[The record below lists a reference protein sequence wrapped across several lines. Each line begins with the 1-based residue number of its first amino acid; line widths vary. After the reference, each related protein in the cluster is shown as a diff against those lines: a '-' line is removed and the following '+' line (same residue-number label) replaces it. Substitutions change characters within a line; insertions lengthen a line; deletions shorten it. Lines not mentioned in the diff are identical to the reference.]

1 MDDRLWRLFFEAAR
15 KKSLLLPKEY
25 FTKIT
30 FTLVTE
36 VTMYPIKK
44 LIVCL
49 DQSPLDQTLIE
60 FAGVIAKVNQV
71 KKIYF
76 TNVIKNFGLPKEM
89 QEEFPDLIDKMVAER
104 RAAMENIVQ
113 KHLAPQKGLEVGF
126 VVKEGNLSK
135 KILKLAEEK
144 SVDLILLGKKTSLV
158 GTGVASQ
165 RMARRASCSLLLVP
179 EDASPKFTKLLVPSD
194 FSEHSKSAL
203 EEGILWAKKQDQK
216 TELFFQNVFTI
227 PSGYYFTG
235 ISLEE
240 FTAQLKAHAATNFK
254 KFIRKIDTKGIKI
267 TPIYTPD
274 QDDNPVQKIVA
285 TALELKANVIL
296 ISAKG
301 NTASTALHI
310 GSLAERLIQYNNRVP
325 LLVSR
330 PKGKNAGVLDYL
342 LEI

>member
-1 MDDRLWRLFFEAAR
+1 
-15 KKSLLLPKEY
+15 
-25 FTKIT
+25 
-30 FTLVTE
+30 
-36 VTMYPIKK
+36 MYPIKK
-44 LIVCL
+44 MIVCL
-49 DQSPLDQTLIE
+49 DQSPLDQTLIA
-60 FAGVIAKVNQV
+60 FAGAIAKVNQV

-76 TNVIKNFGLPKEM
+76 TNVIKIFGLPKEM
-89 QEEFPDLIDKMVAER
+89 LEEFPDLIEKMVGER
-104 RAAMENIVQ
+104 RTAMENTVH
-113 KHLAPQKGLEVGF
+113 KYLDPQKGLEVSF

-144 SVDLILLGKKTSLV
+144 SVDLILLGKKATLV

-165 RMARRASCSLLLVP
+165 RMARRATCSLLLVP
-179 EDASPKFTKLLVPSD
+179 EDAKPKFTRLLVPSD
-194 FSEHSKSAL
+194 FSEHSKTAL
-203 EEGILWAKKQDQK
+203 EEGILWAKKQGLK

-235 ISLEE
+235 KSLEE
-240 FTAQLKAHAATNFK
+240 FTDQLKAHAAANFK

-274 QDDNPVQKIVA
+274 QDDNPIQEIVA
-285 TALELKANVIL
+285 TALAQKADVIL
-296 ISAKG
+296 IGAKG

>member
-1 MDDRLWRLFFEAAR
+1 
-15 KKSLLLPKEY
+15 
-25 FTKIT
+25 
-30 FTLVTE
+30 
-36 VTMYPIKK
+36 MYPIKK
-44 LIVCL
+44 MIVCL
-49 DQSPLDQTLIE
+49 DQSPLDQTLIA
-60 FAGVIAKVNQV
+60 FAGAIAKVNQV

-89 QEEFPDLIDKMVAER
+89 LEEFPDLIEKMVGER
-104 RAAMENIVQ
+104 RTAMENTVN
-113 KHLAPQKGLEVGF
+113 KYLDPQKGLEVSF

-144 SVDLILLGKKTSLV
+144 SVDLILLGKKATLV

-165 RMARRASCSLLLVP
+165 RMARRATCSLLLVP
-179 EDASPKFTKLLVPSD
+179 EDAKPKFTRLLVPSD
-194 FSEHSKSAL
+194 FSEHSKTAL
-203 EEGILWAKKQDQK
+203 EEGILWAKKQGLK

-235 ISLEE
+235 KSLEE
-240 FTAQLKAHAATNFK
+240 FTDQLKAHAAANFK

-274 QDDNPVQKIVA
+274 QDDNPIQEIVA
-285 TALELKANVIL
+285 TALAQKADVIL
-296 ISAKG
+296 IGAKG

>member
-1 MDDRLWRLFFEAAR
+1 
-15 KKSLLLPKEY
+15 
-25 FTKIT
+25 
-30 FTLVTE
+30 
-36 VTMYPIKK
+36 MYPIKK
-44 LIVCL
+44 MIVCL
-49 DQSPLDQTLIE
+49 DQSPLDQTLIA
-60 FAGVIAKVNQV
+60 FAGAIAKVNQV

-89 QEEFPDLIDKMVAER
+89 LEEFPDLIEKMVGER
-104 RAAMENIVQ
+104 RTAMENTVQ
-113 KHLAPQKGLEVGF
+113 KYSDPQKGLEVSF

-144 SVDLILLGKKTSLV
+144 SVDLILLGKKTTLV

-179 EDASPKFTKLLVPSD
+179 ENAKPKFTRLLVPSD
-194 FSEHSKSAL
+194 FSEHSKTAL
-203 EEGILWAKKQDQK
+203 EEGILWAKKQGLK

-235 ISLEE
+235 KSLEE
-240 FTAQLKAHAATNFK
+240 FTDQLKAHAAANFK

-274 QDDNPVQKIVA
+274 QDDNPIQEIVA
-285 TALELKANVIL
+285 TALAQKADVIL
-296 ISAKG
+296 IGAKG

>member
-1 MDDRLWRLFFEAAR
+1 
-15 KKSLLLPKEY
+15 
-25 FTKIT
+25 
-30 FTLVTE
+30 
-36 VTMYPIKK
+36 MYPIKK
-44 LIVCL
+44 MIVCL
-49 DQSPLDQTLIE
+49 DQSPLDQTLIA
-60 FAGVIAKVNQV
+60 FAGAIAKVNQV

-89 QEEFPDLIDKMVAER
+89 LEEFPDLIEKMVGER
-104 RAAMENIVQ
+104 RTAMENTVH
-113 KHLAPQKGLEVGF
+113 KYLDPQKGLEVSF

-144 SVDLILLGKKTSLV
+144 SVDLILLGKKAALV

-165 RMARRASCSLLLVP
+165 RMARRATCSLLLVP
-179 EDASPKFTKLLVPSD
+179 EDAKPKFTRLLVPSD
-194 FSEHSKSAL
+194 FSEHSKTAL
-203 EEGILWAKKQDQK
+203 EEGILWAKKQGLK

-235 ISLEE
+235 KSLEE
-240 FTAQLKAHAATNFK
+240 FTNQLKAHAAANFK

-274 QDDNPVQKIVA
+274 QDDNPIQEIVA
-285 TALELKANVIL
+285 TALAQKADVIL
-296 ISAKG
+296 IGAKG

>member
-1 MDDRLWRLFFEAAR
+1 
-15 KKSLLLPKEY
+15 
-25 FTKIT
+25 
-30 FTLVTE
+30 
-36 VTMYPIKK
+36 MYPIKK
-44 LIVCL
+44 MIVCL
-49 DQSPLDQTLIE
+49 DQSPLDQTLIA
-60 FAGVIAKVNQV
+60 FAGAIAKVNQV

-89 QEEFPDLIDKMVAER
+89 LEEFPDLIEKMVGER
-104 RAAMENIVQ
+104 RTAMENTVH
-113 KHLAPQKGLEVGF
+113 KYLDPQKGLEVSF

-144 SVDLILLGKKTSLV
+144 SVDLILLGKKATLV

-165 RMARRASCSLLLVP
+165 RMARRATCSLLLVP
-179 EDASPKFTKLLVPSD
+179 EDAKPKFTRLLVPSD
-194 FSEHSKSAL
+194 FSEHSKTAL
-203 EEGILWAKKQDQK
+203 EEGIFWAKKQGLK

-235 ISLEE
+235 KSLEE
-240 FTAQLKAHAATNFK
+240 FTDQLKAHAATNFK

-274 QDDNPVQKIVA
+274 QDDNPIQEIVA
-285 TALELKANVIL
+285 TALAQKADVIL
-296 ISAKG
+296 IGAKG

>member
-1 MDDRLWRLFFEAAR
+1 
-15 KKSLLLPKEY
+15 
-25 FTKIT
+25 
-30 FTLVTE
+30 
-36 VTMYPIKK
+36 MYPIKK
-44 LIVCL
+44 MIVCL
-49 DQSPLDQTLIE
+49 DQSPLDQTLIA
-60 FAGVIAKVNQV
+60 FAGAIAKVNQV

-89 QEEFPDLIDKMVAER
+89 LEEFPDLIEKMVGER
-104 RAAMENIVQ
+104 RTAMENTVH
-113 KHLAPQKGLEVGF
+113 KYLDPQKGLEVSF

-144 SVDLILLGKKTSLV
+144 SVDLILLGKKATLV

-165 RMARRASCSLLLVP
+165 RMARRATCSLFLVP
-179 EDASPKFTKLLVPSD
+179 EDAKPKFTRLLVPSD
-194 FSEHSKSAL
+194 FSEHSKTAL
-203 EEGILWAKKQDQK
+203 EEGILWAKKQGLK

-235 ISLEE
+235 KSLEE
-240 FTAQLKAHAATNFK
+240 FTDQLKAHAAANFK

-274 QDDNPVQKIVA
+274 QDDNPIQEIVA
-285 TALELKANVIL
+285 TALAQKADVIL
-296 ISAKG
+296 IGAKG

>member
-1 MDDRLWRLFFEAAR
+1 
-15 KKSLLLPKEY
+15 
-25 FTKIT
+25 
-30 FTLVTE
+30 
-36 VTMYPIKK
+36 MYPIKK
-44 LIVCL
+44 MIVCL
-49 DQSPLDQTLIE
+49 DQSPLDQTLIA
-60 FAGVIAKVNQV
+60 FAGAIAKVNQV

-89 QEEFPDLIDKMVAER
+89 LEEFPDLIEKMVGER
-104 RAAMENIVQ
+104 RTAMENTVH
-113 KHLAPQKGLEVGF
+113 KYLDPQKGLEVSF

-144 SVDLILLGKKTSLV
+144 SVDLILLGKKATLV

-165 RMARRASCSLLLVP
+165 RMARRATCSLLLVP
-179 EDASPKFTKLLVPSD
+179 EDAKPKFTRLLVPSD
-194 FSEHSKSAL
+194 FSEHSKTAL
-203 EEGILWAKKQDQK
+203 EEGILWAKKQGLK

-235 ISLEE
+235 KSLEE
-240 FTAQLKAHAATNFK
+240 FTDQLKAHAAANFK

-274 QDDNPVQKIVA
+274 QDDNPIQEIVA
-285 TALELKANVIL
+285 TALAQKADVIL
-296 ISAKG
+296 IGAKG

>member
-1 MDDRLWRLFFEAAR
+1 
-15 KKSLLLPKEY
+15 
-25 FTKIT
+25 
-30 FTLVTE
+30 
-36 VTMYPIKK
+36 MYPIKK
-44 LIVCL
+44 MIVCL
-49 DQSPLDQTLIE
+49 DQSPLDQTLIA
-60 FAGVIAKVNQV
+60 FAGAIAKVNQV

-89 QEEFPDLIDKMVAER
+89 LEEFPDLIEKMVGER
-104 RAAMENIVQ
+104 RTAMENTVN
-113 KHLAPQKGLEVGF
+113 KYLDPQKGLEVSF

-144 SVDLILLGKKTSLV
+144 SVDLILLGKKATLV

-165 RMARRASCSLLLVP
+165 RMARRATCSLLLVP
-179 EDASPKFTKLLVPSD
+179 EDAKPKFTRLLVPSD
-194 FSEHSKSAL
+194 FSEHSKTAL
-203 EEGILWAKKQDQK
+203 EEGILWAKKQGLK

-235 ISLEE
+235 KSLEE
-240 FTAQLKAHAATNFK
+240 FTDQLKAHAAANFK

-274 QDDNPVQKIVA
+274 QDDNPIQEIVA
-285 TALELKANVIL
+285 TALAQKADVIL
-296 ISAKG
+296 IGAKG

-330 PKGKNAGVLDYL
+330 PKWKNAGVLDYL

>member
-1 MDDRLWRLFFEAAR
+1 
-15 KKSLLLPKEY
+15 
-25 FTKIT
+25 
-30 FTLVTE
+30 
-36 VTMYPIKK
+36 MYPIKK
-44 LIVCL
+44 MIVCL
-49 DQSPLDQTLIE
+49 DQSPLDQTLIA
-60 FAGVIAKVNQV
+60 FAGAIAKVNQV

-89 QEEFPDLIDKMVAER
+89 LEEFPDLIEKMVGER
-104 RAAMENIVQ
+104 RTAMENTVH
-113 KHLAPQKGLEVGF
+113 KYLDPQKGLEVSF

-144 SVDLILLGKKTSLV
+144 SVDLILLGKKATLV

-165 RMARRASCSLLLVP
+165 RMARRATCSLLLVP
-179 EDASPKFTKLLVPSD
+179 EDAKPKFTRLLVPSD
-194 FSEHSKSAL
+194 FSEHSKTAL
-203 EEGILWAKKQDQK
+203 EEGILWAKKQGVK

-235 ISLEE
+235 KSLEE
-240 FTAQLKAHAATNFK
+240 FTDQLKAHAAANFK

-274 QDDNPVQKIVA
+274 QDDNPIQEIVA
-285 TALELKANVIL
+285 TALAQKADVIL
-296 ISAKG
+296 IGAKG

>member
-1 MDDRLWRLFFEAAR
+1 
-15 KKSLLLPKEY
+15 
-25 FTKIT
+25 
-30 FTLVTE
+30 
-36 VTMYPIKK
+36 MYPIKK
-44 LIVCL
+44 MIVCL
-49 DQSPLDQTLIE
+49 DQSPLDQTLIA
-60 FAGVIAKVNQV
+60 FAGAIAKVNQV

-89 QEEFPDLIDKMVAER
+89 LEEFPDLIEKMVGER
-104 RAAMENIVQ
+104 RTAMENTVN
-113 KHLAPQKGLEVGF
+113 KYLDPQKGLEVSF

-135 KILKLAEEK
+135 KILKLAEET
-144 SVDLILLGKKTSLV
+144 SVDLILLGKKATLV

-165 RMARRASCSLLLVP
+165 RMARRATCSLLLVP
-179 EDASPKFTKLLVPSD
+179 EDAKPKFTRLLVPSD
-194 FSEHSKSAL
+194 FSEHSKTAL
-203 EEGILWAKKQDQK
+203 EEGILWAKKQGLK

-235 ISLEE
+235 KSLEE
-240 FTAQLKAHAATNFK
+240 FTDQLKAHAAANFK

-274 QDDNPVQKIVA
+274 QDDNPIQEIVA
-285 TALELKANVIL
+285 TALAQKADVIL
-296 ISAKG
+296 IGAKG

>member
-1 MDDRLWRLFFEAAR
+1 
-15 KKSLLLPKEY
+15 
-25 FTKIT
+25 
-30 FTLVTE
+30 
-36 VTMYPIKK
+36 MYPIKK
-44 LIVCL
+44 MIVCL
-49 DQSPLDQTLIE
+49 DQSPLDQTLIA
-60 FAGVIAKVNQV
+60 FAGAIAKVNQV

-89 QEEFPDLIDKMVAER
+89 LEEFPDLIEKMVDER
-104 RAAMENIVQ
+104 RTAMENTVQ
-113 KHLAPQKGLEVGF
+113 KYSDPQKGLEVSF

-144 SVDLILLGKKTSLV
+144 SVDLILLGKKTTLV

-179 EDASPKFTKLLVPSD
+179 EDAKPKFTRLLVPSD
-194 FSEHSKSAL
+194 FSEHSKIAL
-203 EEGILWAKKQDQK
+203 EEGILWAKKQGLK

-235 ISLEE
+235 KSLEE
-240 FTAQLKAHAATNFK
+240 FTDQLKAHAAANFK

-274 QDDNPVQKIVA
+274 QDDNPIQEIVA
-285 TALELKANVIL
+285 TALAQKADVIL
-296 ISAKG
+296 IGAKG

>member
-1 MDDRLWRLFFEAAR
+1 
-15 KKSLLLPKEY
+15 
-25 FTKIT
+25 
-30 FTLVTE
+30 
-36 VTMYPIKK
+36 MYPIKK
-44 LIVCL
+44 MIVCL
-49 DQSPLDQTLIE
+49 DQSPLDQTLIA
-60 FAGVIAKVNQV
+60 FAGAIAKVNQV

-89 QEEFPDLIDKMVAER
+89 LEEFPDLIEKMVGER
-104 RAAMENIVQ
+104 RTAMENTVH
-113 KHLAPQKGLEVGF
+113 KYLDPQKGLEVSF

-144 SVDLILLGKKTSLV
+144 SVDLILLGKKAALV

-165 RMARRASCSLLLVP
+165 RMARRATCSLLLVP
-179 EDASPKFTKLLVPSD
+179 EDAKPKFTRLLVPSD
-194 FSEHSKSAL
+194 FSEHSKTAL
-203 EEGILWAKKQDQK
+203 EEGILWAKKQGLK

-235 ISLEE
+235 KSLEE
-240 FTAQLKAHAATNFK
+240 FTDQLKAHAAANFK

-274 QDDNPVQKIVA
+274 QDDNPIQEIVA
-285 TALELKANVIL
+285 TALAQKADVIL
-296 ISAKG
+296 IGAKG

>member
-1 MDDRLWRLFFEAAR
+1 
-15 KKSLLLPKEY
+15 
-25 FTKIT
+25 
-30 FTLVTE
+30 
-36 VTMYPIKK
+36 MYPIKK
-44 LIVCL
+44 MIVCL
-49 DQSPLDQTLIE
+49 DQSPLDQTLIA
-60 FAGVIAKVNQV
+60 FAGAIAKVNQV

-89 QEEFPDLIDKMVAER
+89 LEEFPDLIEKMVGER
-104 RAAMENIVQ
+104 RTAMENTVN
-113 KHLAPQKGLEVGF
+113 KYLDPQKGLEVSF

-144 SVDLILLGKKTSLV
+144 SVDLILLGKKAALV

-165 RMARRASCSLLLVP
+165 RMARRATCSLLLVP
-179 EDASPKFTKLLVPSD
+179 EDAKPKFTRLLVPSD
-194 FSEHSKSAL
+194 FSEHSKTAL
-203 EEGILWAKKQDQK
+203 EEGILWAKKQGLK

-235 ISLEE
+235 KSLEE
-240 FTAQLKAHAATNFK
+240 FTDQLKAHAAANFK

-274 QDDNPVQKIVA
+274 QDDNPIQEIVA
-285 TALELKANVIL
+285 TALAQKADVIL
-296 ISAKG
+296 IGAKG

>member
-1 MDDRLWRLFFEAAR
+1 
-15 KKSLLLPKEY
+15 
-25 FTKIT
+25 
-30 FTLVTE
+30 
-36 VTMYPIKK
+36 MYPIKK
-44 LIVCL
+44 MIVCL
-49 DQSPLDQTLIE
+49 DQSPLDQTLIA
-60 FAGVIAKVNQV
+60 FAGAIAKVNQV

-89 QEEFPDLIDKMVAER
+89 LEEFPDLIEKMVGER
-104 RAAMENIVQ
+104 RTAMENTVH
-113 KHLAPQKGLEVGF
+113 KYLDPQKGLEVSF

-144 SVDLILLGKKTSLV
+144 SVDLILLGKKATLV

-165 RMARRASCSLLLVP
+165 RMARLATCSLLLVP
-179 EDASPKFTKLLVPSD
+179 EDAKPKFTRLLVPSD
-194 FSEHSKSAL
+194 FSEHSKTAL
-203 EEGILWAKKQDQK
+203 EEGILWAKKQGLK

-235 ISLEE
+235 KSLEE
-240 FTAQLKAHAATNFK
+240 FTDQLKAHAAANFK

-274 QDDNPVQKIVA
+274 QDDNPIQEIVA
-285 TALELKANVIL
+285 TALAQKADVIL
-296 ISAKG
+296 IGAKG

>member
-1 MDDRLWRLFFEAAR
+1 
-15 KKSLLLPKEY
+15 
-25 FTKIT
+25 
-30 FTLVTE
+30 
-36 VTMYPIKK
+36 MYPIKK
-44 LIVCL
+44 MIVCL
-49 DQSPLDQTLIE
+49 DQSPLDQTLIA
-60 FAGVIAKVNQV
+60 FAGAIAKVNQV

-89 QEEFPDLIDKMVAER
+89 LEEFPDLIEKMVGER
-104 RAAMENIVQ
+104 RTAMENTVH
-113 KHLAPQKGLEVGF
+113 KYLDPQKGLEVSF

-144 SVDLILLGKKTSLV
+144 SVDLILLGKKATLV

-165 RMARRASCSLLLVP
+165 RMARRATCSLLLVP
-179 EDASPKFTKLLVPSD
+179 EDAKPKFTRLLVPSD
-194 FSEHSKSAL
+194 FSEHSKTAL
-203 EEGILWAKKQDQK
+203 EEGILWAKKQGLK

-235 ISLEE
+235 KSLEE
-240 FTAQLKAHAATNFK
+240 FTDELKAHAAANFK

-274 QDDNPVQKIVA
+274 QDDNPIQEIVA
-285 TALELKANVIL
+285 TALAQKADVIL
-296 ISAKG
+296 IGAKG

>member
-1 MDDRLWRLFFEAAR
+1 
-15 KKSLLLPKEY
+15 
-25 FTKIT
+25 
-30 FTLVTE
+30 
-36 VTMYPIKK
+36 MYPIKK
-44 LIVCL
+44 MIVCL
-49 DQSPLDQTLIE
+49 DQSPLDQTLIA
-60 FAGVIAKVNQV
+60 FAGAIAKVNQV

-89 QEEFPDLIDKMVAER
+89 LEEFPDLIEKMVGER
-104 RAAMENIVQ
+104 RTAMENTVH
-113 KHLAPQKGLEVGF
+113 KYLDPQKGLEVSF

-144 SVDLILLGKKTSLV
+144 SVDLILLGKKATLV

-165 RMARRASCSLLLVP
+165 RMARRATCSLLLVP
-179 EDASPKFTKLLVPSD
+179 EDAKPKFTRLLVPSD
-194 FSEHSKSAL
+194 FSEHSKTAL
-203 EEGILWAKKQDQK
+203 EEGILWAKKQGLK

-235 ISLEE
+235 KSLEE
-240 FTAQLKAHAATNFK
+240 FTDQLKAHAAANFK

-274 QDDNPVQKIVA
+274 QDDNPIQEIVA
-285 TALELKANVIL
+285 TALAQKADVIL
-296 ISAKG
+296 IGAKG

-330 PKGKNAGVLDYL
+330 PKWKNAGVLDYL

>member
-1 MDDRLWRLFFEAAR
+1 
-15 KKSLLLPKEY
+15 
-25 FTKIT
+25 
-30 FTLVTE
+30 
-36 VTMYPIKK
+36 MYPIKK
-44 LIVCL
+44 MIVCL
-49 DQSPLDQTLIE
+49 DQSPLDQTLIA
-60 FAGVIAKVNQV
+60 FAGAISKVNQV

-89 QEEFPDLIDKMVAER
+89 LEEFPGLIEKMVAER
-104 RAAMENIVQ
+104 KAAMEITVQ
-113 KHLAPQKGLEVGF
+113 NYLAPQKGLEVSF

-135 KILKLAEEK
+135 KVLKLAEEK
-144 SVDLILLGKKTSLV
+144 SVDLILLGKKTTLV

-179 EDASPKFTKLLVPSD
+179 ENTQPNFTRLLVPSD
-194 FSEHSKSAL
+194 FSEHSKTAL
-203 EEGILWAKKQDQK
+203 EEGILWAKKQGQK

-235 ISLEE
+235 KSLEE
-240 FTAQLKAHAATNFK
+240 FTDQLKTHAAANFK

-274 QDDNPVQKIVA
+274 QDDNPIQEIVA
-285 TALELKANVIL
+285 TALAYNADVIL
-296 ISAKG
+296 IGAKG

-330 PKGKNAGVLDYL
+330 PKGKNAGVLEYL
-342 LEI
+342 LDI

>member
-1 MDDRLWRLFFEAAR
+1 
-15 KKSLLLPKEY
+15 
-25 FTKIT
+25 
-30 FTLVTE
+30 
-36 VTMYPIKK
+36 MYPIKK
-44 LIVCL
+44 MIVCL
-49 DQSPLDQTLIE
+49 DQSPLDQTLIA
-60 FAGVIAKVNQV
+60 FAGAIAKVNQV

-89 QEEFPDLIDKMVAER
+89 LEEFPDLIEKMVGER
-104 RAAMENIVQ
+104 RTAMENTVN
-113 KHLAPQKGLEVGF
+113 KYLDPQKGLEVSF

-144 SVDLILLGKKTSLV
+144 SVDLILLGKKATLV

-165 RMARRASCSLLLVP
+165 RMARRATCSLLLVP
-179 EDASPKFTKLLVPSD
+179 EDAKPKFTRLLVPSD
-194 FSEHSKSAL
+194 FSEHSKTAL
-203 EEGILWAKKQDQK
+203 EEGILWAKKQGLK

-235 ISLEE
+235 KSLEE
-240 FTAQLKAHAATNFK
+240 FTDQLKAHAAANFK

-274 QDDNPVQKIVA
+274 QDDNPIQEIVA
-285 TALELKANVIL
+285 TALAQKADVIL
-296 ISAKG
+296 IGAKW

>member
-1 MDDRLWRLFFEAAR
+1 
-15 KKSLLLPKEY
+15 
-25 FTKIT
+25 
-30 FTLVTE
+30 
-36 VTMYPIKK
+36 MYPIKK
-44 LIVCL
+44 MIVCL
-49 DQSPLDQTLIE
+49 DQSPLDQTLIA
-60 FAGVIAKVNQV
+60 FAGAIAKVNQV

-89 QEEFPDLIDKMVAER
+89 LEEFPDLIEKMVGER
-104 RAAMENIVQ
+104 RTAMENTVN
-113 KHLAPQKGLEVGF
+113 KYLDPQKGLEVSF

-144 SVDLILLGKKTSLV
+144 SVDLILLGKKATLV

-165 RMARRASCSLLLVP
+165 RMARRATCSLLLVP
-179 EDASPKFTKLLVPSD
+179 EDAKPKFTRLLVPSD
-194 FSEHSKSAL
+194 FSEHSKTAL
-203 EEGILWAKKQDQK
+203 EEGILWAKKQGLK

-235 ISLEE
+235 KSLEE
-240 FTAQLKAHAATNFK
+240 FTDQLKAHAAANFK

-274 QDDNPVQKIVA
+274 QDDNHIQEIVA
-285 TALELKANVIL
+285 TALAQKADVIL
-296 ISAKG
+296 IGAKG

>member
-1 MDDRLWRLFFEAAR
+1 
-15 KKSLLLPKEY
+15 
-25 FTKIT
+25 
-30 FTLVTE
+30 
-36 VTMYPIKK
+36 MYPIKK
-44 LIVCL
+44 MIVCL
-49 DQSPLDQTLIE
+49 DQSPLDQTLIA
-60 FAGVIAKVNQV
+60 FAGAISKVNQV

-89 QEEFPDLIDKMVAER
+89 LEEFPGLIEKMVAER
-104 RAAMENIVQ
+104 KAAMEITVQ
-113 KHLAPQKGLEVGF
+113 NYLAPQKGLEVSF

-135 KILKLAEEK
+135 KVLKLAEEK
-144 SVDLILLGKKTSLV
+144 SVDLILLGKKTTLV

-179 EDASPKFTKLLVPSD
+179 ENTQPNFTRLLVPSD

-203 EEGILWAKKQDQK
+203 EEGILWAKKQGQK

-235 ISLEE
+235 KSLEE
-240 FTAQLKAHAATNFK
+240 FTDQLKTHAAANFK

-274 QDDNPVQKIVA
+274 QDDNPIQEIVA
-285 TALELKANVIL
+285 TALAHNADVIL
-296 ISAKG
+296 IGAKG

-330 PKGKNAGVLDYL
+330 PKGKNAGVLEYL
-342 LEI
+342 LDI